1 MCSLAALPLLKVIP
15 LVCGSYYTPVGD
27 SIGEIRLLDHEG
39 VDSLPLVAVLGGAI
53 TDHYLRRVLVGHD
66 DCRLGEA
73 RPEGTWVVGLQGFL
87 KHTSMIQITWLVGVS
102 KSFKY
107 CNLRVP
113 GLVL

>member
-1 MCSLAALPLLKVIP
+1 MVP
-15 LVCGSYYTPVGD
+15 LVSSCYYAPVCD
-27 SIGEIRLLDHEG
+27 SIGEIRLLDHER
-39 VDSLPLVAVLGGAI
+39 VDSLPLVAVLSGAI

-73 RPEGTWVVGLQGFL
+73 RPEGTRVVGLKGFL
-87 KHTSMIQITWLVGVS
+87 KHTSMIEVTWLVGVS
-102 KSFKY
+102 KSIKS